1 MRSAVVLVGSVA
13 MLVLGGGVASAH
25 AYLQSSTPAQGSVLK
40 ASPPQVL
47 LHFSEQVG
55 TALSDIEV
63 LTADGHNVA
72 TGSVLHPF
80 NVSTDLAV
88 LLQPRLADGTYLV
101 VWRVVADDS
110 HPTGGSFS
118 FSVGKAGAVATADA
132 SASPDPTVGALL
144 GFGRLLGFIGIAAF
158 LGGVAFLLWC
168 WRAGWQSTAARRT
181 LQVGWLLAFVGA
193 AAAFLLE
200 GPYGA
205 GRSLSHTFDT
215 SLIRGVTETRYGT
228 ALLARV
234 VLLAL
239 AAVAAWLV
247 ARKPARWP
255 VAGFGVLALATLVTF
270 PYTGHPSV
278 GTVVPVAVV
287 SDVLH
292 LSAMCVWFGGLLM
305 LAVVV
310 LPDEDEDTVRAV
322 VARFSPAAMV
332 SVAALVTT
340 GVYQAWREAGIV
352 GSLTST
358 RYGHLLLIKTAIV
371 ATVLLVAE
379 LSRRWVASNA
389 AGKEPSVR
397 RLGLSVSVETAMVV
411 VVLAVT
417 SLLVSGVP
425 ARSDYRPSTQRHL
438 AAGPVHLAVS
448 VDPSAT
454 RVIDVRVDTTDAAG
468 KPMDVASV
476 AMSVRLADP
485 ASGPLNVP
493 LAAVDPTQFQATD
506 VELPYTG
513 RWEVILVAKDKDQ
526 QQYTTRTSVQVR

>member
-1 MRSAVVLVGSVA
+1 MRPRGWRVLPASMRSAVVLVAAVA

-25 AYLQSSTPAQGSVLK
+25 AYLQSSAPAQGSVLK

-55 TALSDIEV
+55 TSLSDIEV

-158 LGGVAFLLWC
+158 FGGVAFLLWC
-168 WRAGWQSTAARRT
+168 WRAGWRSTAARRT

-239 AAVAAWLV
+239 AGRRRL
-247 ARKPARWP
+247 
-255 VAGFGVLALATLVTF
+255 AGCAEAGSLAGRGVRR
-270 PYTGHPSV
+270 PGV
-278 GTVVPVAVV
+278 GDAGDVPVHR
-287 SDVLH
+287 SSLCWH
-292 LSAMCVWFGGLLM
+292 RRPGG
-305 LAVVV
+305 
-310 LPDEDEDTVRAV
+310 RGQ
-322 VARFSPAAMV
+322 RCPAP
-332 SVAALVTT
+332 
-340 GVYQAWREAGIV
+340 EC
-352 GSLTST
+352 
-358 RYGHLLLIKTAIV
+358 
-371 ATVLLVAE
+371 
-379 LSRRWVASNA
+379 
-389 AGKEPSVR
+389 
-397 RLGLSVSVETAMVV
+397 
-411 VVLAVT
+411 
-417 SLLVSGVP
+417 
-425 ARSDYRPSTQRHL
+425 
-438 AAGPVHLAVS
+438 
-448 VDPSAT
+448 
-454 RVIDVRVDTTDAAG
+454 DVRVVRRPPDARRGRAARRGRGHGTGRGCAVLAGGDGVGRRAGDDRCLPGLARGRHRRLAHLDTLRTSAADQDGDRGDRAAG
-468 KPMDVASV
+468 RRAVPSMGREQRRGQGAERT
-476 AMSVRLADP
+476 ATRPVRLGRDGDGRRGAGCDVVAGLGCACAQRLP
-485 ASGPLNVP
+485 AVER
-493 LAAVDPTQFQATD
+493 AT
-506 VELPYTG
+506 PG
-513 RWEVILVAKDKDQ
+513 RG
-526 QQYTTRTSVQVR
+526 TRTPCCFRGSQRYQGDRRPGRHHRRGGASRWTWRPWP